1 MGNPN
6 KTKMTTWKKSPSNL
20 LGNKSPKAVDP
31 PFFFSNTLE
40 SEKSVP
46 CFPSLKILWIIFLWI
61 IRKKTIKTHTHTHT
75 QNLSNLCQP
84 PNFLLVVWNYNRIFK
99 EFWTSTPFL
108 STGNPQKFVIRSKFR
123 ASNDVK
129 KPVVFFEG
137 FWFTYLGA
145 KEAIFQEN
153 LMKTSLWNLFELVVE
168 PTDFGRVSLQNWSKL
183 DSIYF
188 GGKQWKNPIW
198 MKPPNTSRKHPHTP
212 LGPLSHDSLAKNSPR
227 SWGFDR
233 IIWVQ
238 LQGFQIQFPPVPS
251 AAIRQSYPFLDFF
264 CKGLFV
270 GATYFFFGLKLG
282 YPMIFCTILFSSWCL
297 RHPSQNIFVKNGFIF
312 FP

>member
-129 KPVVFFEG
+129 KPVVFLKDFG
-137 FWFTYLGA
+137 SHIWVLKKPSFKKIWWKHLFGTYL
-145 KEAIFQEN
+145 
-153 LMKTSLWNLFELVVE
+153 
-168 PTDFGRVSLQNWSKL
+168 
-183 DSIYF
+183 
-188 GGKQWKNPIW
+188 
-198 MKPPNTSRKHPHTP
+198 
-212 LGPLSHDSLAKNSPR
+212 
-227 SWGFDR
+227 SW
-233 IIWVQ
+233 
-238 LQGFQIQFPPVPS
+238 
-251 AAIRQSYPFLDFF
+251 
-264 CKGLFV
+264 
-270 GATYFFFGLKLG
+270 
-282 YPMIFCTILFSSWCL
+282 
-297 RHPSQNIFVKNGFIF
+297 
-312 FP
+312 

>member
-1 MGNPN
+1 MFPKLENFVNHFSLDHP
-6 KTKMTTWKKSPSNL
+6 KKN
-20 LGNKSPKAVDP
+20 NQD
-31 PFFFSNTLE
+31 
-40 SEKSVP
+40 
-46 CFPSLKILWIIFLWI
+46 
-61 IRKKTIKTHTHTHT
+61 THAHT

-84 PNFLLVVWNYNRIFK
+84 PNFLLVVWNYNRILK
-99 EFWTSTPFL
+99 EFWTSTPGL

-198 MKPPNTSRKHPHTP
+198 MKPPNTSERSSVGCPWIERKHPHTP
-212 LGPLSHDSLAKNSPR
+212 LGPLSHDSLAKNFPR
-227 SWGFDR
+227 SWGSDLL
-233 IIWVQ
+233 IT
-238 LQGFQIQFPPVPS
+238 L
-251 AAIRQSYPFLDFF
+251 YLDQR
-264 CKGLFV
+264 K
-270 GATYFFFGLKLG
+270 TQKL
-282 YPMIFCTILFSSWCL
+282 W
-297 RHPSQNIFVKNGFIF
+297 
-312 FP
+312 